1 MGTRVVVPGE
11 EGLFLP
17 AVIQAVKTAPKTDPG
32 QDQTGSSSSG
42 SGVNSTSRYSVR
54 FDLTRKVREY
64 PETDIIGP
72 GFAGITGLK
81 LRPGQ
86 IVYVT
91 YCNREMQGS
100 VVVHRPN
107 IDQVIVR
114 LLVSFFFTFLKF
126 SYFEMLTEC
135 FREKTT
141 KMKIPNF
148 YPDQLFIYHF
158 LLLLIS
164 SIGFLSL
171 L

>member
-42 SGVNSTSRYSVR
+42 SSGVNSTSRYSVR

-114 LLVSFFFTFLKF
+114 LLVSFFFFNFLILRY
-126 SYFEMLTEC
+126 SH
-135 FREKTT
+135 
-141 KMKIPNF
+141 
-148 YPDQLFIYHF
+148 HF
-158 LLLLIS
+158 FAKSKQI
-164 SIGFLSL
+164 
-171 L
+171 

>member
-42 SGVNSTSRYSVR
+42 SSGVNSTSRYSVR

-126 SYFEMLTEC
+126 SYFEMLTGC
-135 FREKTT
+135 FLEKKKTENL
-141 KMKIPNF
+141 K
-148 YPDQLFIYHF
+148 F
-158 LLLLIS
+158 LT
-164 SIGFLSL
+164 
-171 L
+171 

>member
-42 SGVNSTSRYSVR
+42 SSGVNSTSRYSVR

-126 SYFEMLTEC
+126 SYFEMLTGC
-135 FREKTT
+135 FLEKKKTENL
-141 KMKIPNF
+141 KI
-148 YPDQLFIYHF
+148 LT
-158 LLLLIS
+158 
-164 SIGFLSL
+164 
-171 L
+171 

>member
-11 EGLFLP
+11 EGLYLP
-17 AVIQAVKTAPKTDPG
+17 AVIQAVKTG
-32 QDQTGSSSSG
+32 QDPATG
-42 SGVNSTSRYSVR
+42 SRYSVR

-72 GFAGITGLK
+72 GFAGLTGLK

-114 LLVSFFFTFLKF
+114 LLVSFLPFLKF
-126 SYFEMLTEC
+126 SYFEMLTVC
-135 FREKTT
+135 FNE
-141 KMKIPNF
+141 
-148 YPDQLFIYHF
+148 LFIYHF
-158 LLLLIS
+158 LLSAQSDFKINFDDL
-164 SIGFLSL
+164 FLFFESDEL
-171 L
+171 FNTCFPEK

>member
-42 SGVNSTSRYSVR
+42 SSGVSSTSRYSVR

-114 LLVSFFFTFLKF
+114 LLVSFFYLFKF
-126 SYFEMLTEC
+126 SYFEMFAAF
-135 FREKTT
+135 FREKNT
-141 KMKIPNF
+141 KMKIPFF
-148 YPDQLFIYHF
+148 Y
-158 LLLLIS
+158 
-164 SIGFLSL
+164 
-171 L
+171 

>member
-32 QDQTGSSSSG
+32 QDQTGSSSNSG
-42 SGVNSTSRYSVR
+42 SSGQVSSGTSRYSVR

-114 LLVSFFFTFLKF
+114 LLVSFFTFLKF
-126 SYFEMLTEC
+126 SYFEMLTEYFC
-135 FREKTT
+135 NKWKSQIFNR
-141 KMKIPNF
+141 ISC
-148 YPDQLFIYHF
+148 LFIIFFYQ
-158 LLLLIS
+158 LNLIS
-164 SIGFLSL
+164 ESILF
-171 L
+171 